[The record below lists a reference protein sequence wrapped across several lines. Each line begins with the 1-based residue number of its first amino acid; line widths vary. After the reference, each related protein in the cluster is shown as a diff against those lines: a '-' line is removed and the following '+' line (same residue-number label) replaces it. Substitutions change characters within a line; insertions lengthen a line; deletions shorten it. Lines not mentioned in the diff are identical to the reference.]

1 MLNEIAIDHRDGSS
15 VERTKKDIQSVVD
28 FIDQHL
34 SKTSIVYQKVLEATN
49 QITINLL
56 TTSAGTTDSLV
67 ATAMDRS
74 CSNDTEDNSNTNMEV
89 DAKLTNELLTLKV
102 HLIYSNYCAVLS
114 SNSTSIIDLQV
125 LPSESIQGLCKKV
138 EDVVFGRFRSRVI
151 VERVSNRRTSR
162 AWSNSSIKCLQECD
176 IGHLD
181 EITVDCRSCSIDV
194 VELSPVIDPFLQR
207 LNQFNTIPCT
217 PLELLSLALH
227 SLMIDEQF
235 IPVVELP
242 NTVAGFAPSIKGQ
255 FVNHHIHSHSSIYF
269 NYTVTR
275 LLSTYCIFEV
285 HNESISSPATLVTYL
300 STAYI
305 ELPKGSFIPSDW
317 NKDRFAAGFM
327 YKHKLMPGKHFVLA
341 LVGR

>member
-1 MLNEIAIDHRDGSS
+1 MLLNEIAIDHSDGCS
-15 VERTKKDIQSVVD
+15 VERTKKDIQLVVD

-34 SKTSIVYQKVLEATN
+34 SKTSIVYQKVLEVTN
-49 QITINLL
+49 QININLL
-56 TTSAGTTDSLV
+56 SAGTTDSLV

-74 CSNDTEDNSNTNMEV
+74 GSNNTEDSSSTNMEV
-89 DAKLTNELLTLKV
+89 DAKLTNELLSLKV
-102 HLIYSNYCAVLS
+102 HLNYTNYCAVLS
-114 SNSTSIIDLQV
+114 NNSTSIIDLQV

-151 VERVSNRRTSR
+151 VERVSIRRTSR
-162 AWSNSSIKCLQECD
+162 AWSNSSTKCLQECD

-194 VELSPVIDPFLQR
+194 VELSPISDPFLQR

-255 FVNHHIHSHSSIYF
+255 LVDHHNSCIYQLYSHSIAAV
-269 NYTVTR
+269 N
-275 LLSTYCIFEV
+275 
-285 HNESISSPATLVTYL
+285 NDSISLLPL
-300 STAYI
+300 SW
-305 ELPKGSFIPSDW
+305 LPISLLHI
-317 NKDRFAAGFM
+317 
-327 YKHKLMPGKHFVLA
+327 
-341 LVGR
+341 

>member
-1 MLNEIAIDHRDGSS
+1 MLNEIAIDHRDGCT
-15 VERTKKDIQSVVD
+15 VERTKKDIQLVVD

-56 TTSAGTTDSLV
+56 KTSAGTTDSHLV
-67 ATAMDRS
+67 TTAMD
-74 CSNDTEDNSNTNMEV
+74 NSYTNMEV

-102 HLIYSNYCAVLS
+102 HLNYTNYCAVLS

-138 EDVVFGRFRSRVI
+138 EDIVFGRFRSRVI
-151 VERVSNRRTSR
+151 VERVSIRRTNR
-162 AWSNSSIKCLQECD
+162 AWSNSSTKCLQECD

-194 VELSPVIDPFLQR
+194 VELSPVSHPFLQR

-255 FVNHHIHSHSSIYF
+255 
-269 NYTVTR
+269 
-275 LLSTYCIFEV
+275 
-285 HNESISSPATLVTYL
+285 
-300 STAYI
+300 
-305 ELPKGSFIPSDW
+305 
-317 NKDRFAAGFM
+317 
-327 YKHKLMPGKHFVLA
+327 
-341 LVGR
+341 

>member
-1 MLNEIAIDHRDGSS
+1 MLLNEIAIDHRDGCSM
-15 VERTKKDIQSVVD
+15 ERTKKDIQLVVD

-49 QITINLL
+49 QININLL
-56 TTSAGTTDSLV
+56 SAGTTDSLV

-74 CSNDTEDNSNTNMEV
+74 GSNNTEDSSSTNMEV

-102 HLIYSNYCAVLS
+102 HLNYTNYCAVLS
-114 SNSTSIIDLQV
+114 NNSTSIIDLQV

-151 VERVSNRRTSR
+151 VERVSIRRTSR
-162 AWSNSSIKCLQECD
+162 AWSNSSTKCLQECD

-194 VELSPVIDPFLQR
+194 VELSPISDPFLQR

-255 FVNHHIHSHSSIYF
+255 LVDHHNTVVYI

-275 LLSTYCIFEV
+275 LLLSTMTLYLFSRYPGYLSLYCIYR
-285 HNESISSPATLVTYL
+285 A
-300 STAYI
+300 A
-305 ELPKGSFIPSDW
+305 KGIIYPF
-317 NKDRFAAGFM
+317 
-327 YKHKLMPGKHFVLA
+327 
-341 LVGR
+341 